1 MSNTFESGWQPK
13 QKRVNPHD
21 LLTPA
26 RVTEIPRYRAPYLPH
41 YRSTAKLARE
51 ANNMRKYR
59 VTAIPKS
66 ENTAECNA
74 VITEISLAVFAE
86 MLLCCY
92 KIGRASCRERV

>member
-26 RVTEIPRYRAPYLPH
+26 RVAALPRYRAPYLPH

-51 ANNMRKYR
+51 GIKMRNYR
-59 VTAIPKS
+59 VTEIPKLV
-66 ENTAECNA
+66 NTAVRNV
-74 VITEISLAVFAE
+74 VIAEIGLVVFAE

-92 KIGRASCRERV
+92 TAVPRYRVA